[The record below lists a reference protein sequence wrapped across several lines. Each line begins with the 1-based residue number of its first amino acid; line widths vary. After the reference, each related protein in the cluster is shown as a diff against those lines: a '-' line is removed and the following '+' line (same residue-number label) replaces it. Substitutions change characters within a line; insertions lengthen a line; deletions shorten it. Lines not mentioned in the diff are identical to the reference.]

1 MRVYQIYVRSFA
13 DGNGDGNGDL
23 VGVRSRLRYIADLG
37 FDAIWFNPWYRSPM
51 ADGGYDVAD
60 YREINPMFGTLA
72 EAEDLIAEAHA
83 LGLRIIADVVPNH
96 GSVEQAWFQPKFA
109 AAPGS
114 PERRRFHF
122 RAGRGVSAESPPNNW
137 RSLFGGGSA
146 WTRTVGPDGEAGEWY
161 LVFSLPDS
169 RTSTGPIRRSKPNSR
184 AFSVLVRP
192 GH

>member
-1 MRVYQIYVRSFA
+1 MRVSVDDIRRSSLTGMATGMATVKA
-13 DGNGDGNGDL
+13 DA
-23 VGVRSRLRYIADLG
+23 SRLRYIADLG

-96 GSVEQAWFQPKFA
+96 GSVEQAWFQAALA

-122 RAGRGVSAESPPNNW
+122 RAGRGVSAESPPNNLAVPF
-137 RSLFGGGSA
+137 RRRFGLD
-146 WTRTVGPDGEAGEWY
+146 PH
-161 LVFSLPDS
+161 
-169 RTSTGPIRRSKPNSR
+169 RRSR
-184 AFSVLVRP
+184 WR
-192 GH
+192 GG